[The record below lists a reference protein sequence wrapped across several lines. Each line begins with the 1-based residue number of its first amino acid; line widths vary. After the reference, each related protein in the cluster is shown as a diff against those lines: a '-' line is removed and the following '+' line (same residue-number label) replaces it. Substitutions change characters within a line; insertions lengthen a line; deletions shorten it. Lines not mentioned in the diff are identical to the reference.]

1 MVRVLRTL
9 IVAVLAIVVPVGAAV
24 ALVEWTRGPERVALV
39 EDPARDAT
47 PDSAVAEARA
57 DGATASADN
66 ATEPG
71 DWRELP
77 AAPLDPRWGA
87 FSVSTGDDLLVW
99 GGYAWPSDRG
109 DEGPR
114 ADGATFDGQ
123 QWASLPEGPLPPV
136 MRHSGVAAW
145 TGDELLIAG
154 GTGGEDGRSAL
165 RAAAAYH
172 PRDRTWRELPRLPEP
187 IAGGGWAGDRLI
199 VIGAGGDAQR
209 SVYALKPDGARW
221 RQLDPL
227 PLPATAAEGDTDVH
241 VQTAGRHLL
250 VVAQGE
256 AWLFS
261 RGDGWERLPAPD
273 DGVALDEIR
282 GVARDGH
289 ALVVLLPDGTYEYR
303 PQRGSWSHVG
313 DGLDATQPLPLL
325 TADGG
330 DLVAVDLLGGSVHT
344 MSGESWVDGPELP
357 GDRVEATAEIT
368 GDQIVV
374 WGGMGSEQADA
385 PQGWT
390 LPLASTSP

>member
-1 MVRVLRTL
+1 MVRVLRAL
-9 IVAVLAIVVPVGAAV
+9 IVAVLAIGVPAGAAV
-24 ALVEWTRGPERVALV
+24 ALVEWTRGPQRVALV
-39 EDPARDAT
+39 EDPASAAT
-47 PDSAVAEARA
+47 PDSADAGAS
-57 DGATASADN
+57 GATASADD

-87 FSVSTGDDLLVW
+87 FSVSTGDHLFVW

-123 QWASLPEGPLPPV
+123 QWASLPDGPLPPV

-154 GTGGEDGRSAL
+154 GTGGQHGRSAL

-172 PRDRTWRELPRLPEP
+172 PEDRSWRELPRLPEP
-187 IAGGGWAGDRLI
+187 IAGGGWVGNRLI
-199 VIGAGGDAQR
+199 VIGSGGDAQR
-209 SVYALKPDGARW
+209 SVYALKPDDARW
-221 RQLDPL
+221 RDLDPL
-227 PLPATAAEGDTDVH
+227 PLSAAAADGDTDVH
-241 VQTAGRHLL
+241 VQAAGRHLL
-250 VVAQGE
+250 VISQGE

-261 RGDGWERLPAPD
+261 PGDGWERLPAPENGN
-273 DGVALDEIR
+273 GVALDEVR
-282 GVARDGH
+282 GVTRDGD
-289 ALVVLLPDGTYEYR
+289 ALVVLLPDGTYRYR
-303 PQRGSWSHVG
+303 PQRGSWSRVG
-313 DGLDATQPLPLL
+313 DGLDLTQPMPLL

-330 DLVAVDLLGGSVHT
+330 DLVAVDLLGGNVHT
-344 MSGESWVDGPELP
+344 MSGEAWVDGPELP
-357 GDRVEATAEIT
+357 GDRVEATAEVT
-368 GDQIVV
+368 GEQIVV
-374 WGGMGSEQADA
+374 WGGMGSEQRDA